1 MANRATSGLERS
13 PPRRTD
19 RHRSDQDKRLGVVR
33 GREGTTDVPTAEGS
47 QGNGIGRVRTG
58 SVGRDVVRQHRHE
71 GNTAAGRAVAV
82 GQTRGLGTNR
92 RVSGFPSGID
102 RVRRI
107 CRSVTGQPIAAARLG
122 SAASQVEGGERHQQA
137 DKSAHC
143 ESRCEGSDDTTH
155 GTKTRDQAGTTDSL
169 KTPVEQIGPRLQE
182 L

>member
-19 RHRSDQDKRLGVVR
+19 RHRSDQDKRLGIVR
-33 GREGTTDVPTAEGS
+33 GRKGTTDVPTAEGR
-47 QGNGIGRVRTG
+47 QGNGIGRVGTG

-82 GQTRGLGTNR
+82 GQTRGLGTDR
-92 RVSGFPSGID
+92 RGSGFPPGLD
-102 RVRRI
+102 HVRRI

-137 DKSAHC
+137 DKSAHS
-143 ESRCEGSDDTTH
+143 ESRCEGSNDTTH

-169 KTPVEQIGPRLQE
+169 RTPVEQIGPRLQE